1 VIDRVRSAVLICVF
15 LAGSVVPV
23 FAGTTGGLR
32 GRVVDAETNTAVAGV
47 TVTVMSP
54 SQSSN
59 VQTDAAGGFSFL
71 SLSPDTYVISV
82 QRPGYD
88 ALSAAGLSVFAD
100 QVQTV
105 GTFWFVKTIKTIGG
119 TTARA
124 TTSLVRPGTTSDVYS
139 INAAAQAASA
149 AVGGPGGLNQAY
161 SAIATTPGANVPQ
174 GQQGWNQLVYIR
186 GGDYSD
192 VSNELDGIPVQ
203 RASDFAPIT
212 TLSSLGSQEVQT
224 YTGGTPP
231 SAEASGLSGY
241 INQVIKTG
249 TYPGYEA
256 VSLGVGGPTSYHKL
270 SVEASGATTDRNF
283 SYYIGLGG
291 ENQDYRYSDQFN
303 GAAVPLFFYPLQVP
317 TGLNGKVY
325 DGSGPALFSPGQSYA
340 IAHTSERNS
349 LGNFHVKIPHKS
361 GGLKDDIQLLFVTSD
376 IKSDFFSSPRDLG
389 GTALLTQAY
398 GGPALYTD
406 QYLYAGPLF
415 AAPDPARV
423 RVGLSPSS
431 PQHPAFAGPINLVGR
446 DADDHNATIYKLQ
459 YQKNFSSRSYLRL
472 FGYGEYTDWFIN
484 GPTSAFTTFGGELQN
499 YEVHGN
505 TFGATAVYANQLSD
519 KHLLTLTGSYQTQK
533 LETYNGNT
541 YRGAIR
547 TNLVDAKG
555 NCYSPSN
562 GNYASCYTLI
572 YNPDGT
578 LNPSGG
584 LNSFGNAGAKA
595 PGFPS
600 QSLTPVGLDGAPLVP
615 PASSPAATNGARNLV
630 TNDGRSAQIDEI
642 TPFFAA
648 ASLADQ
654 WHPSDRLTLNAGL
667 RLENYTYR
675 LDNTVGAGTLRGRS
689 GSTRTTASMRSAQAR
704 PRSRS
709 ARHRVSAVGR
719 SRASI
724 RRQAHRCAPR
734 GPMPILPTSARGRS
748 VSRRINRGSRSPIR

>member
-1 VIDRVRSAVLICVF
+1 
-15 LAGSVVPV
+15 
-23 FAGTTGGLR
+23 
-32 GRVVDAETNTAVAGV
+32 
-47 TVTVMSP
+47 M
-54 SQSSN
+54 
-59 VQTDAAGGFSFL
+59 
-71 SLSPDTYVISV
+71 
-82 QRPGYD
+82 
-88 ALSAAGLSVFAD
+88 
-100 QVQTV
+100 
-105 GTFWFVKTIKTIGG
+105 
-119 TTARA
+119 
-124 TTSLVRPGTTSDVYS
+124 
-139 INAAAQAASA
+139 
-149 AVGGPGGLNQAY
+149 
-161 SAIATTPGANVPQ
+161 
-174 GQQGWNQLVYIR
+174 
-186 GGDYSD
+186 
-192 VSNELDGIPVQ
+192 
-203 RASDFAPIT
+203 
-212 TLSSLGSQEVQT
+212 
-224 YTGGTPP
+224 
-231 SAEASGLSGY
+231 
-241 INQVIKTG
+241 
-249 TYPGYEA
+249 
-256 VSLGVGGPTSYHKL
+256 
-270 SVEASGATTDRNF
+270 
-283 SYYIGLGG
+283 
-291 ENQDYRYSDQFN
+291 
-303 GAAVPLFFYPLQVP
+303 
-317 TGLNGKVY
+317 
-325 DGSGPALFSPGQSYA
+325 
-340 IAHTSERNS
+340 
-349 LGNFHVKIPHKS
+349 
-361 GGLKDDIQLLFVTSD
+361 
-376 IKSDFFSSPRDLG
+376 
-389 GTALLTQAY
+389 TQAY

-505 TFGATAVYANQLSD
+505 TFGATAVYANQLSE
-519 KHLLTLTGSYQTQK
+519 KHLLMLTGSYQTQK

-541 YRGAIR
+541 YRGAIT

-648 ASLADQ
+648 ASLATNGIRAIGSRSMRAYA
-654 WHPSDRLTLNAGL
+654 WKTTPTGSTIRS
-667 RLENYTYR
+667 
-675 LDNTVGAGTLRGRS
+675 AGTLRGRS